1 MGVEIA
7 ADIKSI
13 WNSQYTMTMKKEDFD
28 KLQEDI
34 TRVHK
39 IIISND

>member
-1 MGVEIA
+1 
-7 ADIKSI
+7 
-13 WNSQYTMTMKKEDFD
+13 MTMKKEDFD